1 MMQTHHIK
9 LGTDKMSRCIPDND
23 TARVDTVKAVFKLV
37 VYVDSTNCSPCVLNK
52 LYEWNRLID
61 KTRSCGDKVNY
72 IFIFETKYNQ
82 IEDAHLAAESSGLK
96 NRIYLDTAHIFRAD
110 NKFMPQE
117 AAYHTMLINAKD
129 SILLVGNPKT
139 NKRIEKM
146 FFNII
151 SRHN

>member
-1 MMQTHHIK
+1 MMQAHHIK
-9 LGTDKMSRCIPDND
+9 LSINKMSQCIPDND
-23 TARVDTVKAVFKLV
+23 TTRVDTAKAAFKLI

-52 LYEWNRLID
+52 LYEWNHLID
-61 KTRSCGDKVNY
+61 KTRDNGDKVNY
-72 IFIFETKYNQ
+72 IFIFETKYDQ

-96 NRIYLDTAHIFRAD
+96 NHIYLDTAYVFRAD

-117 AAYHTMLINAKD
+117 AAFHTILINAKD

-139 NKRIEKM
+139 NKRIRNM

-151 SRHN
+151 NRHS